1 MEPSGFVLLAII
13 VIALG
18 IYFIFPPRYR
28 EWSVVSF
35 LVLVL
40 IVFLWGLPYKLILF
54 ILVGALFF
62 AARVL
67 VGKRM

>member
-1 MEPSGFVLLAII
+1 MESNGFVFLAII

-28 EWSVVSF
+28 QWSVVSF

-40 IVFLWGLPYKLILF
+40 IIFLWGLPYKLILF
-54 ILVGALFF
+54 ILIAALFF